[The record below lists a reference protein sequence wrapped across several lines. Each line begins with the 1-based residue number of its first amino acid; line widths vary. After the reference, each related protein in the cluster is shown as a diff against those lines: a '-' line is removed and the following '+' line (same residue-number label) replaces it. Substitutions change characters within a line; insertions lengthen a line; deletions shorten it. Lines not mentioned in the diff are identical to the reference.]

1 MVDHPAFLNGEF
13 LRAEEARICAL
24 DRGFLFGDG
33 VYEVIPAY
41 GGRLFRLDAH
51 LQRLARSLSQV
62 RIPAP
67 HDAQQWTEIL
77 GGLMARVPAG
87 DLAVYLQ
94 VTRGV
99 APHRDHA
106 FPEPVS
112 PTVFAMASPLVPP
125 RREWLE
131 QGVGAV
137 VLEDIRWRRCD
148 IKAVSLL
155 GSVLLRQQA
164 VEQEAMEAIL
174 IRDGFAT
181 EGAATNVFM
190 VRDGVI
196 ITPPKG
202 PELLPG
208 ITRDMVLG
216 LAAHHRLAHRETSIT
231 REQLFGADEL
241 WITSSTKEVLAVTRL
256 DGVAVGSGRPGPLW
270 RRIHGLFQD
279 YKAALRSGVDP
290 LEQNGPH
297 EV

>member
-1 MVDHPAFLNGEF
+1 MDHPAFLNGQF

-51 LQRLARSLSQV
+51 LQRLARNLSQV
-62 RIPAP
+62 RILAP
-67 HDAQQWTEIL
+67 HDVQQWAEIL
-77 GGLMARVPAG
+77 GGLMARAPGG
-87 DLAVYLQ
+87 DLVVYLQ

-106 FPEPVS
+106 FPEQVS
-112 PTVFAMASPLVPP
+112 PTVFAMVSPLAPP
-125 RREWLE
+125 QREWLE

-148 IKAVSLL
+148 IKGVSLL

-164 VEQEAMEAIL
+164 VEQGAMEAVL
-174 IRDGFAT
+174 IRDGLAT

-190 VRDGVI
+190 VQDRVM

-216 LAAHHRLAHRETSIT
+216 LAAHHGLPHREAPIT
-231 REQLFGADEL
+231 REQLFGAHEV

-256 DGVAVGSGRPGPLW
+256 DGAAVGSGRPGAQW

-279 YKAALRSGVDP
+279 YKATLRTGVDP
-290 LEQNGPH
+290 LEQNGPR